1 MSFAHLRNTR
11 TCRCAVLCLL
21 LSWCVA
27 FASPLI
33 KPTALHL
40 VCGTAGLEL
49 ITQSDTPH
57 NDGVLQV
64 LGQDCTACLPIGL
77 PPGSDLAVPLNAL
90 PTGEPGNARHPFTP
104 AYLLPVPPA
113 RGPPLFVPDL
123 T

>member
-1 MSFAHLRNTR
+1 MSLTHLRNTR

-33 KPTALHL
+33 KPTVLHL

-49 ITQSDTPH
+49 VAESDSAH

-64 LGQDCTACLPIGL
+64 LGQDCAACLPIGL
-77 PPGSDLAVPLNAL
+77 PPGGDLVLQLNAL
-90 PTGEPGNARHPFTP
+90 PTAEPGDVFRPFTF
-104 AYLLPVPPA
+104 AFLLPVPPA
-113 RGPPLFVPDL
+113 RGPPLFVTDL